1 MEYQKELE
9 FLLDVFHKSHVNVF
23 IAKTKEDSTIQKNQ
37 KDFFDSQ
44 EFFEKALKEIQPD
57 RLYKF
62 TNEFNLSYRF
72 LLLPNQETPTALF
85 IGPFISEKI
94 SAERILEIEE
104 NYQIPP
110 QRHQFFKEY
119 YTSLPILNESSHL
132 LIMLY
137 SFCEI
142 IWKNPSFTTEE
153 FSESPSVSQTPL
165 AKSMINVDDEAL
177 IDRATLERRYAFEN
191 ELIRAVALGKP
202 HYDNLF
208 NSTFSHEFFEKRS
221 INPLQNAKN
230 YSIIMNTLL
239 RKGAEQGGVHPIYI
253 NQISSEFALKIE
265 NLSSSSRAME
275 LMNEM
280 FRSYCRLVKKHNVKK
295 YPLVVQK
302 AILQIDE
309 DLSAP
314 LSSKLLAEEQ
324 GVSLGY
330 LSSVFKKETGKT
342 VSEFICNRR
351 MEYAEYLLN
360 TTNLQI
366 QTIALHCGIMDVQ
379 YFSKQFKK
387 YKGKTPSQFRR
398 K

>member
-1 MEYQKELE
+1 
-9 FLLDVFHKSHVNVF
+9 
-23 IAKTKEDSTIQKNQ
+23 
-37 KDFFDSQ
+37 
-44 EFFEKALKEIQPD
+44 
-57 RLYKF
+57 
-62 TNEFNLSYRF
+62 
-72 LLLPNQETPTALF
+72 
-85 IGPFISEKI
+85 
-94 SAERILEIEE
+94 
-104 NYQIPP
+104 
-110 QRHQFFKEY
+110 
-119 YTSLPILNESSHL
+119 
-132 LIMLY
+132 
-137 SFCEI
+137 
-142 IWKNPSFTTEE
+142 
-153 FSESPSVSQTPL
+153 
-165 AKSMINVDDEAL
+165 MINVDDEAL

-295 YPLVVQK
+295 YQLVVQK